1 MLGNDELIQLKQR
14 LMVGAAAAERL
25 AKATSDVFLDAPEY
39 EVVME
44 SLAAMKVDVRRLLAE
59 HDILR
64 GMFAERLGSFLMEEI
79 ADAKRGGDVASLSA
93 QPTGTGGESE
103 RQVEPST
110 GVGVPEGRVRRRRSK
125 RSKSPTDTRGVPTD
139 QS

>member
-1 MLGNDELIQLKQR
+1 MIGNEELLQLKQR

-44 SLAAMKVDVRRLLAE
+44 SLAAMKTDVRRLLAE

-79 ADAKRGGDVASLSA
+79 ADAKRGGDVAGVPA
-93 QPTGTGGESE
+93 QPAGASGEGE
-103 RQVEPST
+103 REVEPVAGS
-110 GVGVPEGRVRRRRSK
+110 GVPAGGVRRRRAK
-125 RSKSPTDTRGVPTD
+125 RSKSSADTGGVSAD